1 MLRQRL
7 LKNSPPRMIS
17 RPPLPCAVIL
27 RRCCSPVARPR
38 FLAAPTSMPGDLC
51 DRCHVNLAR
60 CQRRARRR
68 ACPATAQSRRLL
80 ARASA
85 ADRDPRRLRA
95 WGLRSLHRARERR
108 DRSFLPDARGADPRR
123 VRRNHR
129 GIIRQRRDRRSA
141 GRFSR
146 AQCVAM
152 RVLHAGNADGR
163 AGSIETA
170 CRAGPGADT
179 RASFRQLLPL
189 HRLSGDCRCG
199 RDHGAGAHG
208 EHAMIVASANPEGLS
223 VLDRPNSY
231 IGKVVPRPNLER
243 LMQGRGLYVSDM
255 VLPRMAHVVF
265 LRSPHAHARIT
276 GIDAAAARRVPGVV
290 AIVTGEALAAVIT
303 PWVGVLSHLKGL
315 KSAPQHAIAIDHVR
329 WQGEAVAA
337 VVATSRAVAED
348 AAEIVSVE
356 YQELDAVTDM
366 RTALDPETPVIHSSL
381 GDNLAFE
388 RNLDAGAVDAAFAE
402 SDAVVEADFIF
413 GRHTG
418 VTLEPR
424 SVVADWNAA
433 EARLTIYQGTQAPHM
448 VQNIAALHLG
458 LTDSQ
463 VRVVCKDVG
472 GSFGIKVHIYA
483 DEMATYALS
492 KLLLR
497 PVKFVAD
504 RVESFNTDIHARDHR
519 CKGRIGVKR
528 DGTITAFEI
537 DALTGIGP
545 YSMYPR
551 TSAIEA
557 NQVVNLV
564 GGPYVTK
571 NYRAR
576 ARVVFQ
582 NKNVMCQYRAVGHPI
597 AVAVTEGL
605 VELAAAKIGMDPLE
619 LRRRNL
625 IADDAHPSSGPSG
638 IKFEAL
644 SNHAAMDKLVK
655 MMDYNALRAEQ
666 AALRSKNIHRGIGI
680 ASFIEVTN
688 PSAAFY
694 GVGGAR
700 ISSQDGVAVRL
711 DATGSVI
718 CQTSI
723 TEQGQGSESL
733 TAQIVGSVLGVS
745 MERVRVILGDTDHTP
760 YGGGTR
766 ASRGAGIGGEAALQA
781 AKILR
786 KNVLDVA
793 AAILQ
798 SSPAELDIV
807 NDAIVS
813 AVDGSSRIDLKELSR
828 IVYFRPDTLPPGI
841 QPELMAT
848 RHFVPREYPFAFTNG
863 VQASWLEV
871 DTDTGFVKLLR
882 HWVVEDCG
890 TIINPQLVDEQIRGG
905 VVQGLGAALFEKCIY
920 DERGQLTNANM
931 ADYLV
936 PMSGEM
942 PDIDVGHVVSPTLET
957 ELGAKGAGEAG
968 TAGAAAAVA
977 NAVNDALKP
986 FGAIIS

>member
-1 MLRQRL
+1 MQT
-7 LKNSPPRMIS
+7 M
-17 RPPLPCAVIL
+17 
-27 RRCCSPVARPR
+27 
-38 FLAAPTSMPGDLC
+38 T
-51 DRCHVNLAR
+51 
-60 CQRRARRR
+60 
-68 ACPATAQSRRLL
+68 
-80 ARASA
+80 
-85 ADRDPRRLRA
+85 
-95 WGLRSLHRARERR
+95 E
-108 DRSFLPDARGADPRR
+108 
-123 VRRNHR
+123 
-129 GIIRQRRDRRSA
+129 
-141 GRFSR
+141 
-146 AQCVAM
+146 
-152 RVLHAGNADGR
+152 
-163 AGSIETA
+163 
-170 CRAGPGADT
+170 
-179 RASFRQLLPL
+179 
-189 HRLSGDCRCG
+189 
-199 RDHGAGAHG
+199 
-208 EHAMIVASANPEGLS
+208 ASANPVVLS

-231 IGKVVPRPNLER
+231 IGKTVPRPNLER
-243 LMQGRGLYVSDM
+243 LMQGRGLYVSD
-255 VLPRMAHVVF
+255 VELPRMAHVVF
-265 LRSPHAHARIT
+265 LRSPHAHAEIIA
-276 GIDAAAARRVPGVV
+276 IDASAAKRLPGVI
-290 AIVTGEALAAVIT
+290 AIVTGKELAAVIT

-315 KSAPQHAIAIDHVR
+315 KSAPQHAIAIDR
-329 WQGEAVAA
+329 ACWQGEAVAA
-337 VVATSRAVAED
+337 VVATSRAIAED
-348 AAEIVSVE
+348 ATEIVSVE
-356 YQELDAVTDM
+356 YRQLDAVTDM
-366 RTALDPETPVIHSSL
+366 RTALDRQTPVIHPSL

-388 RNLDAGAVDAAFAE
+388 RNLDAGAVDQAFAD
-402 SDAVVEADFIF
+402 SDEVIEADFIF

-458 LTDSQ
+458 LRDSQ

-472 GSFGIKVHIYA
+472 GSFGIKVHVYA

-492 KLLLR
+492 KLLRR
-497 PVKFVAD
+497 PIKYVAD

-519 CKGRIGVKR
+519 CWGRIGVKR
-528 DGTITAFEI
+528 DGTILAFEI
-537 DALTGIGP
+537 DDLTGIGP

-557 NQVVNLV
+557 NQVVNLI

-576 ARVVFQ
+576 SRVVFQ
-582 NKNVMCQYRAVGHPI
+582 NKNVMCQYRGVGHPI
-597 AVAVTEGL
+597 ACSVTEGL
-605 VELAAAKIGMDPLE
+605 VDLAASKIGLDPVE
-619 LRRRNL
+619 IRRRNL
-625 IADDAHPSSGPSG
+625 VADDAYPCASPSG
-638 IKFEAL
+638 LKFEQL
-644 SNHAAMDKLVK
+644 SHHAAMNKLMS
-655 MMDYNALRAEQ
+655 MMDYDRLRVEQ
-666 AALRSKNIHRGIGI
+666 AALRQKNIHRGIGI
-680 ASFIEVTN
+680 ASFIEITN

-700 ISSQDGVAVRL
+700 ISSQDGVAVRM
-711 DATGSVI
+711 DAQGSLI
-718 CQTSI
+718 CHTSI

-733 TAQIVGSVLGVS
+733 TAQIVGSVTGVS
-745 MERVRVILGDTDHTP
+745 MDRVRVILGDTDHTP
-760 YGGGTR
+760 YGGGTW

-798 SSPAELDIV
+798 SSPAELDIAGNVVV
-807 NDAIVS
+807 NAG
-813 AVDGSSRIDLKELSR
+813 DGAPRIELQELAR

-871 DTDTGFVKLLR
+871 DIDTGFVKLLR

-986 FGAIIS
+986 FGAVITEIPLTPQLILTALGRI

>member
-1 MLRQRL
+1 MYRL
-7 LKNSPPRMIS
+7 PSHH
-17 RPPLPCAVIL
+17 
-27 RRCCSPVARPR
+27 RR
-38 FLAAPTSMPGDLC
+38 
-51 DRCHVNLAR
+51 
-60 CQRRARRR
+60 
-68 ACPATAQSRRLL
+68 
-80 ARASA
+80 
-85 ADRDPRRLRA
+85 
-95 WGLRSLHRARERR
+95 
-108 DRSFLPDARGADPRR
+108 
-123 VRRNHR
+123 
-129 GIIRQRRDRRSA
+129 
-141 GRFSR
+141 
-146 AQCVAM
+146 
-152 RVLHAGNADGR
+152 
-163 AGSIETA
+163 
-170 CRAGPGADT
+170 
-179 RASFRQLLPL
+179 
-189 HRLSGDCRCG
+189 G
-199 RDHGAGAHG
+199 RDDGQ
-208 EHAMIVASANPEGLS
+208 SAEEPLVMTVIRPNSERLS

-231 IGKVVPRPNLER
+231 IGKTVPRPNLDR

-255 VLPRMAHVVF
+255 ELPRMAHVVF
-265 LRSPHAHARIT
+265 LRSPHAHAKIAS
-276 GIDAAAARRVPGVV
+276 IDANAARQMPGVV
-290 AIVTGEALAAVIT
+290 AIVSGQELAAVIT

-315 KSAPQHAIAIDHVR
+315 KSAPQHAIAIDRVC

-337 VVATSRAVAED
+337 VVATSRALAED
-348 AAEIVSVE
+348 AAEAVFVE
-356 YQELDAVTDM
+356 YGELDAVTDM
-366 RTALDPETPVIHSSL
+366 RTALDPQTPIIHSSL

-388 RNLDAGAVDAAFAE
+388 RTHNAGNVDQAFAD
-402 SDAVVEADFIF
+402 SDEIVETEFIF

-424 SVVADWNAA
+424 AVVADWNPA

-458 LTDSQ
+458 LAEQQ

-492 KLLLR
+492 KLLRR
-497 PVKFVAD
+497 PIKFVAD

-528 DGTITAFEI
+528 DGSITAFEI
-537 DALTGIGP
+537 DDLTGIGP

-564 GGPYVTK
+564 GGPYVSG

-597 AVAVTEGL
+597 ACSVTEGL
-605 VELAAAKIGMDPLE
+605 VDLAAMRIGMDPVE
-619 LRRRNL
+619 IRRRNL
-625 IADDAHPSSGPSG
+625 IADDAYPCTSPSG
-638 IKFEAL
+638 LRFEQL
-644 SNHAAMDKLVK
+644 SHHASLNKLLG
-655 MMDYNALRAEQ
+655 MMDYQGLRAQQ
-666 AALRSKNIHRGIGI
+666 AALRENGIHRGIGI

-694 GVGGAR
+694 GVGGAK

-711 DATGSVI
+711 DAQGSVI

-733 TAQIVGSVLGVS
+733 NAQIVGSVLGVS
-745 MERVRVILGDTDHTP
+745 MERVRVILGDTDNTP
-760 YGGGTR
+760 YGGGTW

-781 AKILR
+781 TKVLR
-786 KNVLDVA
+786 KNILDVA

-798 SSPAELDIV
+798 STAAELDIA
-807 NDAIVS
+807 NDAVVNAS
-813 AVDGSSRIDLKELSR
+813 DRAPRIGLNELAR
-828 IVYFRPDTLPPGI
+828 IVYFRPDTLPPDL

-871 DTDTGFVKLLR
+871 DIETGFIKLLK

-920 DERGQLTNANM
+920 DKRGQLTNANM

-942 PDIDVGHVVSPTLET
+942 PDIDVGHVVSPTLES

-968 TAGAAAAVA
+968 TAGSAAAVA
-977 NAVNDALKP
+977 NAVNDALAP
-986 FGAIIS
+986 FGTIVTEIPLTPQVILTALGRI

>member
-1 MLRQRL
+1 MSTTNENPQ
-7 LKNSPPRMIS
+7 
-17 RPPLPCAVIL
+17 
-27 RRCCSPVARPR
+27 
-38 FLAAPTSMPGDLC
+38 T
-51 DRCHVNLAR
+51 
-60 CQRRARRR
+60 
-68 ACPATAQSRRLL
+68 
-80 ARASA
+80 
-85 ADRDPRRLRA
+85 
-95 WGLRSLHRARERR
+95 
-108 DRSFLPDARGADPRR
+108 
-123 VRRNHR
+123 
-129 GIIRQRRDRRSA
+129 
-141 GRFSR
+141 
-146 AQCVAM
+146 
-152 RVLHAGNADGR
+152 
-163 AGSIETA
+163 
-170 CRAGPGADT
+170 
-179 RASFRQLLPL
+179 
-189 HRLSGDCRCG
+189 LS
-199 RDHGAGAHG
+199 
-208 EHAMIVASANPEGLS
+208 E
-223 VLDRPNSY
+223 LDRPNSY
-231 IGKVVPRPNLER
+231 IGKSVPRPNLDR
-243 LMQGRGLYVSDM
+243 LMQGRGLYVSDLE
-255 VLPRMAHVVF
+255 LPRMAHVVF
-265 LRSPHAHARIT
+265 VRSPHAHAKIVA
-276 GIDAAAARRVPGVV
+276 IDADAARKMPGVV
-290 AIVTGEALAAVIT
+290 AVVTGEELAAVIT

-315 KSAPQHAIAIDHVR
+315 KSAPQRAIAIEKAC

-348 AAEIVSVE
+348 VAEVVAVHYE
-356 YQELDAVTDM
+356 ELEAVTDM
-366 RTALDPETPVIHSSL
+366 GTALDPATPVIHASL

-388 RNLDAGAVDAAFAE
+388 RSLDAGAVDAAFAG
-402 SDAVVEADFIF
+402 SDEIVEAEFVF

-458 LTDSQ
+458 LEEAQ

-492 KLLLR
+492 KHLRR

-504 RVESFNTDIHARDHR
+504 RIESFNTDIHARDHR
-519 CKGRIGVKR
+519 CKARIGVKR

-537 DALTGIGP
+537 DDLTGIGP

-564 GGPYVTK
+564 GGPYTTK

-597 AVAVTEGL
+597 ACSVTEGL
-605 VELAAAKIGMDPLE
+605 VDLAAARIGMDPVE
-619 LRRRNL
+619 IRRRNL
-625 IADDAHPSSGPSG
+625 IADDGYPCASPSG
-638 IKFEAL
+638 LRFELL
-644 SNHAAMDKLVK
+644 SHHTSLNKLLA
-655 MMDYNALRAEQ
+655 MMDYEGLRAEQ
-666 AALRSKNIHRGIGI
+666 AALRDKNIFRGIGL

-694 GVGGAR
+694 GVGGAK

-711 DATGSVI
+711 DAQGAVI

-745 MERVRVILGDTDHTP
+745 MARVRVILGDTDQTP
-760 YGGGTR
+760 YGGGTW

-786 KNVLDVA
+786 KNILDVA

-798 SSPAELDIV
+798 SSPTELDIA
-807 NDAIVS
+807 NDAIVN
-813 AVDGSSRIDLKELSR
+813 AGDATPRIELRELAR

-841 QPELMAT
+841 RPELMAT
-848 RHFVPREYPFAFTNG
+848 RHYVPREYPFAFTNG

-871 DTDTGFVKLLR
+871 DTDTGFIKLLK

-890 TIINPQLVDEQIRGG
+890 TLINPQLVDEQIRGG

-942 PDIDVGHVVSPTLET
+942 PDIDIGHVVSPTSES

-968 TAGAAAAVA
+968 TAGAAASVA

-986 FGAIIS
+986 FGAVITEIPLTPQLVLTALKRI

>member
-1 MLRQRL
+1 MTR
-7 LKNSPPRMIS
+7 
-17 RPPLPCAVIL
+17 RP
-27 RRCCSPVARPR
+27 
-38 FLAAPTSMPGDLC
+38 T
-51 DRCHVNLAR
+51 DR
-60 CQRRARRR
+60 
-68 ACPATAQSRRLL
+68 
-80 ARASA
+80 
-85 ADRDPRRLRA
+85 
-95 WGLRSLHRARERR
+95 
-108 DRSFLPDARGADPRR
+108 
-123 VRRNHR
+123 
-129 GIIRQRRDRRSA
+129 
-141 GRFSR
+141 
-146 AQCVAM
+146 
-152 RVLHAGNADGR
+152 
-163 AGSIETA
+163 ET
-170 CRAGPGADT
+170 
-179 RASFRQLLPL
+179 
-189 HRLSGDCRCG
+189 
-199 RDHGAGAHG
+199 
-208 EHAMIVASANPEGLS
+208 LS

-231 IGKVVPRPNLER
+231 IGKTVPRPNLDR

-255 VLPRMAHVVF
+255 ELPRMAHVVF
-265 LRSPHAHARIT
+265 LRSPHAHARIMAIEVT
-276 GIDAAAARRVPGVV
+276 AAKSLPGVIAV
-290 AIVTGEALAAVIT
+290 VTGKELAAVIT

-315 KSAPQHAIAIDHVR
+315 KSAPQSAIAIDRVC

-337 VVATSRAVAED
+337 IVASSRAAAED
-348 AAEIVSVE
+348 AAEHVVVE
-356 YQELDAVTDM
+356 YQELNAVTDM
-366 RTALDPETPVIHSSL
+366 RTALDPQTIVIHPSL

-388 RNLDAGAVDAAFAE
+388 RNHDAGAVDQALAD
-402 SDAVVEADFIF
+402 SDEVVEADFVF

-424 SVVADWNAA
+424 AVLADWNAA

-458 LTDSQ
+458 LQEQQ

-492 KLLLR
+492 KMLR
-497 PVKFVAD
+497 RPIKFVAD
-504 RVESFNTDIHARDHR
+504 RIESFNTDIHARDHR
-519 CKGRIGVKR
+519 CAGKIGVKR
-528 DGTITAFEI
+528 DGTITAFQI
-537 DALTGIGP
+537 DDLTGIGP

-564 GGPYVTK
+564 GGPYATK

-597 AVAVTEGL
+597 ACSVTEGL
-605 VELAAAKIGMDPLE
+605 VDLAAMKIGMDPVE
-619 LRRRNL
+619 IRRRNL
-625 IADDAHPSSGPSG
+625 IADDAYPCASPSG
-638 IKFEAL
+638 LRFEKL
-644 SNHAAMDKLVK
+644 SHHASLDKLLD
-655 MMDYNALRAEQ
+655 MMDYEGLRAEQ
-666 AALRSKNIHRGIGI
+666 AELRKRKIHRGIGI

-711 DATGSVI
+711 DAQGSVI

-745 MERVRVILGDTDHTP
+745 MDRVRVILGDTDNTP
-760 YGGGTR
+760 YGGGTW

-781 AKILR
+781 TKVLR
-786 KNVLDVA
+786 KNILDVA

-798 SSPAELDIV
+798 STPAELDIV
-807 NDAIVS
+807 NNSVVNAD
-813 AVDGSSRIDLKELSR
+813 DGMPRIELRELAR
-828 IVYFRPDTLPPGI
+828 IVYFRPDTLPPGV

-871 DTDTGFVKLLR
+871 DTETGFVKLLR

-905 VVQGLGAALFEKCIY
+905 VVQGLGAALFEKCVY

-942 PDIDVGHVVSPTLET
+942 PDIDVGHVVSPAAES

-968 TAGAAAAVA
+968 TAGAAAAVT
-977 NAVNDALKP
+977 NAVNDALRP
-986 FGAIIS
+986 FGTIVTEIPLTPQVILTALGRI